1 MTSIQILIV
10 LIVALV
16 AFAAGAFVFHRM
28 GRRQGRS
35 ECEPEMVGLQRDVA
49 AARDQ
54 AEAATKRVAGV
65 GQELTVERQRAD
77 VLSDERAALSARVER
92 LDAVEAELLQLR
104 GELKQL
110 GHERSIANVRVAELQ
125 TLLEQQQQ
133 SAAEKIAL
141 LKETETRLGD
151 AFKTLSQSILD
162 AKAED
167 FGKQSEKQLGVLLDP
182 LKVQLKEFRDTV
194 TQTNAG
200 IHTLKELNQRITTE
214 AASLTRA
221 LKGDTQKQG
230 AWGELVLERILE
242 TSGLTAGR
250 DFELQTVLADDD
262 GGRPRPDAI
271 VRLPDSKDIVLDAK
285 VSLTAYTRLVDA
297 ADDAT
302 REQALKEHIASL
314 RRHIDGLSKRNYA
327 DLPGL
332 RTLDFVLL
340 FVPVEAAFIDAV
352 RADDG
357 IYRFALDKNIVI
369 VGPSTLLA
377 TLRTVA
383 HLWKLEDRNLNAAE
397 IARQAGALYD
407 SFATLENE
415 FSAVGEQIR
424 KALATHENA
433 TRRIASGRG
442 NLLGRVE
449 KLRKLGANSKKQ
461 LPLEKLA
468 DSDADDDDPA

>member
-1 MTSIQILIV
+1 MNPVLTSIILLFGAALGALLVWLPLRARLRASQSATDDLRQRLDTSEAV
-10 LIVALV
+10 L
-16 AFAAGAFVFHRM
+16 G
-28 GRRQGRS
+28 S
-35 ECEPEMVGLQRDVA
+35 
-49 AARDQ
+49 
-54 AEAATKRVAGV
+54 
-65 GQELTVERQRAD
+65 ERQARNGAD
-77 VLSDERAALSARVER
+77 A
-92 LDAVEAELLQLR
+92 
-104 GELKQL
+104 
-110 GHERSIANVRVAELQ
+110 RVAELQ
-125 TLLEQQQQ
+125 ARLQEQQQ
-133 SAAEKIAL
+133 SATEKLSL
-141 LKETETRLGD
+141 LKETETRMRD
-151 AFKTLSQSILD
+151 AFQTLSQQILD
-162 AKAED
+162 TKAKD
-167 FGKQSEKQLGVLLDP
+167 FGEQSEKQLGVLLDP

-214 AASLTRA
+214 AANLTRA

-271 VRLPDSKDIVLDAK
+271 IRLPDSKDLVLDAK

-297 ADDAT
+297 EDDAT

-314 RRHIDGLSKRNYA
+314 RRHVDGLSKRNYS

-357 IYRFALDKNIVI
+357 LYRYALDKNIVI

-383 HLWKLEDRNLNAAE
+383 HLWKLEDRNINAAE

-407 SFATLENE
+407 SFAMLEQE
-415 FSAVGEQIR
+415 FSAVGEQIE
-424 KALATHENA
+424 KALRTHESA
-433 TRRIASGRG
+433 ARRIGTGRG

-449 KLRKLGANSKKQ
+449 KLRKLGADAKKQ
-461 LPLEKLA
+461 LPREKLPGSDP
-468 DSDADDDDPA
+468 DSDNGLDPKNENGAE

>member
-1 MTSIQILIV
+1 M
-10 LIVALV
+10 
-16 AFAAGAFVFHRM
+16 
-28 GRRQGRS
+28 
-35 ECEPEMVGLQRDVA
+35 
-49 AARDQ
+49 ARGS
-54 AEAATKRVAGV
+54 AE
-65 GQELTVERQRAD
+65 
-77 VLSDERAALSARVER
+77 S
-92 LDAVEAELLQLR
+92 
-104 GELKQL
+104 
-110 GHERSIANVRVAELQ
+110 RVAELQ
-125 TLLEQQQQ
+125 ARLQEQQQ
-133 SAAEKIAL
+133 SASEKLSL
-141 LKETETRLGD
+141 LTETETRLSD
-151 AFKTLSQSILD
+151 AFKNLSQKILD

-194 TQTNAG
+194 THTNAE

-214 AASLTRA
+214 AANLTRA

-242 TSGLTAGR
+242 TSGLTVGR
-250 DFELQTVLADDD
+250 DFELQRVMSDDD

-271 VRLPDSKDIVLDAK
+271 IRLPDSKDLVLDAK
-285 VSLTAYTRLVDA
+285 VSLVAYTRLVAAENDA
-297 ADDAT
+297 D
-302 REQALKEHIASL
+302 REQAMKEHIGSL
-314 RRHIDGLSKRNYA
+314 RRHIDGLSKRNYS

-357 IYRFALDKNIVI
+357 LYRFALDKNIVI

-383 HLWKLEDRNLNAAE
+383 HLWRLEDRNLNAVE

-407 SFATLENE
+407 SFAMLEQE
-415 FSAVGEQIR
+415 FSTVGEQIE
-424 KALATHENA
+424 KALRTHESA
-433 TRRIASGRG
+433 ARRLGTGRG

-449 KLRKLGANSKKQ
+449 KLRKLGADAKKQ
-461 LPLEKLA
+461 LPLEKLPEPDMGPENDNGA
-468 DSDADDDDPA
+468 E

>member
-1 MTSIQILIV
+1 MNPVLTSIIL
-10 LIVALV
+10 LFGTAL
-16 AFAAGAFVFHRM
+16 GALLVWLPLRA
-28 GRRQGRS
+28 RLRASQSATDDLRQRLDTS
-35 ECEPEMVGLQRDVA
+35 
-49 AARDQ
+49 
-54 AEAATKRVAGV
+54 EAALGS
-65 GQELTVERQRAD
+65 ERQARNGAD
-77 VLSDERAALSARVER
+77 A
-92 LDAVEAELLQLR
+92 
-104 GELKQL
+104 
-110 GHERSIANVRVAELQ
+110 RVAELQ
-125 TLLEQQQQ
+125 ARLQEQQQ
-133 SAAEKIAL
+133 SATEKLSL
-141 LKETETRLGD
+141 LKETETRMRD
-151 AFKTLSQSILD
+151 AFQTLSQQILD
-162 AKAED
+162 TKAKD
-167 FGKQSEKQLGVLLDP
+167 FGEQSEKQLGVLLDP

-214 AASLTRA
+214 AANLTRA

-250 DFELQTVLADDD
+250 DFELQTVLSDDD

-271 VRLPDSKDIVLDAK
+271 IRLPDSKDLVLDAK

-297 ADDAT
+297 EDDAT

-314 RRHIDGLSKRNYA
+314 RRHVDGLSKRNYS

-332 RTLDFVLL
+332 RTMDFVLL

-357 IYRFALDKNIVI
+357 LYRYALDKNIVI

-383 HLWKLEDRNLNAAE
+383 HLWKLEDRNINAAE

-407 SFATLENE
+407 SFAMLEQE
-415 FSAVGEQIR
+415 FSAVGEQIE
-424 KALATHENA
+424 KALRTHESA
-433 TRRIASGRG
+433 ARRIGTGRG

-449 KLRKLGANSKKQ
+449 KLRKLGADAKKQ
-461 LPLEKLA
+461 LPRDKLPGSDP
-468 DSDADDDDPA
+468 DSDNGPDPENENGAE